1 MNSMAKILC
10 TVCGFE
16 LHSPQISFGRQPP
29 SNRFM
34 PDSESATKLE
44 CHLLS
49 LSTCTHCG
57 TVQLFDRMPMESYRP
72 RYDWLVY
79 NEPERHLDDVALHI
93 ASLPGISVSS
103 RLMGITYKD
112 QSTLTRMANMGF
124 TNTVCLQDS
133 DLEST
138 VVPFGLETVQAILS
152 NPFNI
157 AKLEER
163 YGKADVLVVRH
174 ITEHSLSSKELINSL
189 SGLLAPGGY
198 MLLELP
204 DSERVFNQNNY
215 PFIWEEH
222 ISYFTEG
229 SARRLAQEVNSQV
242 LWLGRY
248 SYPYE
253 DSLNLVLNFPATDLK
268 TKKNNL
274 HDALPQPNMT
284 EHFYNQFSAFR
295 EQWRIKLEGII
306 SNGDRVAIFGAGHL
320 AVKFINF
327 FKLEDL
333 ITCVIDDHPK
343 KLGMYMPGSGLP
355 IISSGRLKGMGI
367 RYCVS
372 TLSPES
378 ELKVRNKLAN
388 FFDSGGI
395 FLPAFNTVSS

>member
-1 MNSMAKILC
+1 MSPSALVLC
-10 TVCGFE
+10 TVCGSD
-16 LHSPQISFGRQPP
+16 LPTPKISFGRQPP

-34 PDSESATKLE
+34 PDRESATKLE

-49 LSTCTHCG
+49 LSTCTHCA
-57 TVQLFDRMPMESYRP
+57 TVQLFDRMPLESFRP

-79 NEPERHLDDVALHI
+79 NEPERHLDDVALHL
-93 ASLPGISVSS
+93 ASLPSISVSS

-138 VVPFGLETVQAILS
+138 VVPFGLETVQAVLS

-157 AKLEER
+157 DKLEER

-174 ITEHSLSSKELINSL
+174 ITEHSISSKELINSL
-189 SGLLAPGGY
+189 SRLLTPGGY

-229 SARRLAQEVNSQV
+229 SARRLAQEVNAQV
-242 LWLGRY
+242 FWLGRY

-253 DSLNLVLNFPATDLK
+253 DSLNLVLNFSATDVK
-268 TKKNNL
+268 TKKINL
-274 HDALPQPNMT
+274 HDAVPKPNMT
-284 EHFYNQFSAFR
+284 EHFYNQFGAVSA
-295 EQWRIKLEGII
+295 QWRFKLEGII
-306 SNGDRVAIFGAGHL
+306 SKGDKVAVFGAGHL

-333 ITCVIDDHPK
+333 ITCVIDDHPQ

-355 IISSGRLKGMGI
+355 IIPSDRLKEMSI

-395 FLPAFNTVSS
+395 FLPAFNIVSA